1 MGDKRG
7 HLKLTDFGL
16 SKSFIEKPQSFLKL
30 YNDAKANESK
40 EIGLSTHVEAKS
52 AYKAKSAKEKRVK
65 VYSTVG
71 TPDYIAPEVFA
82 QTGYDK
88 SCDWWSLGVIMY
100 ECLVGYPPFYADDPM
115 STCRKIINWQ
125 KTLIFP
131 EEANLSEDSV
141 DLIKRLLCEHHE
153 RLNFR
158 GIQDHPF
165 FAGMDWDNLR
175 TNPAPIPRNVDSDI
189 DSQYF
194 EQFEEPQ
201 IDDSDSDVSET
212 DDFIGF
218 TYVEKKKEKGTTEV
232 TALFQRANSD
242 SSDDEE

>member
-1 MGDKRG
+1 MG
-7 HLKLTDFGL
+7 
-16 SKSFIEKPQSFLKL
+16 
-30 YNDAKANESK
+30 
-40 EIGLSTHVEAKS
+40 
-52 AYKAKSAKEKRVK
+52 
-65 VYSTVG
+65 
-71 TPDYIAPEVFA
+71 
-82 QTGYDK
+82 
-88 SCDWWSLGVIMY
+88 
-100 ECLVGYPPFYADDPM
+100 
-115 STCRKIINWQ
+115 
-125 KTLIFP
+125 
-131 EEANLSEDSV
+131 LSEDSV

-175 TNPAPIPRNVDSDI
+175 TNPAPIPRNADSDI

-218 TYVEKKKEKGTTEV
+218 TYVQKKKEKNSATEV
-232 TALFQRANSD
+232 VGLFRPGNSD